1 MAINPKILFNVAT
14 YSSILMTFIFCDL
27 SFSQTTPN
35 SASTQP
41 NRSGATTTSANGV
54 GSNQFQPQ
62 IRIDAQQLINSQNQ
76 NQKQEKKPPPNPN
89 RDYTGTA
96 PNNTR
101 IGSNGDYI
109 DNSSSEQIT
118 SSGLICKSDR
128 NSKKCN

>member
-14 YSSILMTFIFCDL
+14 YSSILMTIIFCDL

-35 SASTQP
+35 SAGSQP
-41 NRSGATTTSANGV
+41 NRSGATTTSAIGV

-62 IRIDAQQLINSQNQ
+62 IRIDAQQLINSQ